1 VPTDDRDRVLEVLDD
16 AECRRLL
23 GAVPVG
29 HLGFTDGALPAIL
42 PVQFTV
48 DDDCIRIPAREG
60 NRIIDAVRRS
70 VVAVTVDD
78 YDVRDRTG
86 WGVTVVGPAQV
97 VPAGSRDG
105 APRRAGPLNA
115 GRCVIVV
122 QIGLLRGWR
131 LSLPAAL
138 ATEAS
143 GAGTGVAG

>member
-1 VPTDDRDRVLEVLDD
+1 VPTDDRDRVLAVLDD

-42 PVQFTV
+42 PVQFTL

-70 VVAVTVDD
+70 VVAVAVDD
-78 YDVRDRTG
+78 YDVGDRTG
-86 WGVTVVGPAQV
+86 WGVTVVGPAHV
-97 VPAGSRDG
+97 VLAGSRDG
-105 APRRAGPLNA
+105 APSRAGPLNA

-122 QIGLLRGWR
+122 QMGLLRGWR
-131 LSLPAAL
+131 LSLPADI

>member
-1 VPTDDRDRVLEVLDD
+1 VPTDDRDRVLAVLDD

-42 PVQFTV
+42 PVQFTL

-70 VVAVTVDD
+70 VVAVAVDE
-78 YDVRDRTG
+78 YDVGDRTG

-105 APRRAGPLNA
+105 GPSRAGPFTA

-122 QIGLLRGWR
+122 QMGLLRGWR
-131 LSLPAAL
+131 LSLPADI

>member
-1 VPTDDRDRVLEVLDD
+1 MPTDDRDRVLEVLDD

-70 VVAVTVDD
+70 VVAVAVDD
-78 YDVRDRTG
+78 YDVGDRTG

-105 APRRAGPLNA
+105 APSRAGPLTA
-115 GRCVIVV
+115 GRSVIVV
-122 QIGLLRGWR
+122 QMGLLRGWR
-131 LSLPAAL
+131 LSLPAVM

-143 GAGTGVAG
+143 GARTGVAG